1 MHRFYGVSVQPKLS
15 VANGTVYI
23 YFYKKIR
30 TRYRFHIHTEFKEYR
45 FFIPTLEKLNF
56 FSFGENVKMLS
67 CLNCEQNF
75 KRKCL
80 YVLRLSEALLGMSE
94 DKKTRR
100 QSKILQKLAADA
112 AEASNRKAIQD
123 AKDRE
128 FSEQLHQIEV
138 T

>member
-1 MHRFYGVSVQPKLS
+1 
-15 VANGTVYI
+15 
-23 YFYKKIR
+23 
-30 TRYRFHIHTEFKEYR
+30 
-45 FFIPTLEKLNF
+45 
-56 FSFGENVKMLS
+56 MLS
-67 CLNCEQNF
+67 CLNCEQNLN
-75 KRKCL
+75 RKCI

-128 FSEQLHQIEV
+128 FLEQLHQIEV

>member
-1 MHRFYGVSVQPKLS
+1 M
-15 VANGTVYI
+15 
-23 YFYKKIR
+23 
-30 TRYRFHIHTEFKEYR
+30 
-45 FFIPTLEKLNF
+45 
-56 FSFGENVKMLS
+56 FSFGENIKILS

-80 YVLRLSEALLGMSE
+80 HVLRLSEALLGMSE

-100 QSKILQKLAADA
+100 QSKILQKLAADY

-128 FSEQLHQIEV
+128 FLEQLHQIEV

>member
-1 MHRFYGVSVQPKLS
+1 MFLFV
-15 VANGTVYI
+15 
-23 YFYKKIR
+23 
-30 TRYRFHIHTEFKEYR
+30 
-45 FFIPTLEKLNF
+45 
-56 FSFGENVKMLS
+56 ENVKMLS

-128 FSEQLHQIEV
+128 FLEQLHQIEV

>member
-1 MHRFYGVSVQPKLS
+1 
-15 VANGTVYI
+15 
-23 YFYKKIR
+23 
-30 TRYRFHIHTEFKEYR
+30 
-45 FFIPTLEKLNF
+45 
-56 FSFGENVKMLS
+56 
-67 CLNCEQNF
+67 
-75 KRKCL
+75 
-80 YVLRLSEALLGMSE
+80 MSE

-128 FSEQLHQIEV
+128 FLEQLHQIEV